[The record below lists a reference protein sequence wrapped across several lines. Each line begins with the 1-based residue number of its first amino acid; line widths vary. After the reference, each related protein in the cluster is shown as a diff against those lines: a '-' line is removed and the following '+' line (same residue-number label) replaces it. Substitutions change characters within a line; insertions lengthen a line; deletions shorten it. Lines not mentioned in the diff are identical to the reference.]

1 MNKKPIIGI
10 SFSGGGTRA
19 TAHIGVIAALQ
30 EYGITADFVAGT
42 SGGAIVG
49 VMYAAGLSTKQMLDF
64 MEQGKLSKLL
74 HPSLPSR
81 GLTRLDFLGKLLDQ
95 YIAKD
100 SFESLDIPLTVVAS
114 NLNTGRRAFLSSGSL
129 YPAIMA
135 SCAIPLV
142 FRPIEINQQLY
153 VDGGI
158 FDNMPVAPLQVHCDV
173 IIGIN
178 LIPIVPLEN
187 QKLDSVFSISMRSFD
202 MIVAHNSHLNFPL
215 CDIVIEPRQMH
226 EYGIFDFSA
235 TKKLFS
241 IGYEEGLKRM
251 EDIRR
256 VMDERMRE

>member
-1 MNKKPIIGI
+1 MNKKPKIGI

-19 TAHIGVIAALQ
+19 SAHIGVIAALQ
-30 EYGITADFVAGT
+30 ECGITADFVAGT

-49 VMYAAGLSTKQMLDF
+49 SMYAAGLSVEQMMDF
-64 MEQGKLSKLL
+64 VAQGKLSKLFQ
-74 HPSLPSR
+74 PSLPNR
-81 GLTRLDFLGKLLDQ
+81 GLTSLDFLGKLLDQ
-95 YIAKD
+95 YLTKD

-114 NLNTGRRAFLSSGSL
+114 NLNTGRRSFFSSGSL

-135 SCAIPLV
+135 SCAIPAV
-142 FRPIEINQQLY
+142 FKPIEINQELY

-158 FDNMPVAPLQVHCDV
+158 FDNMPVAPLQIHCDV

-187 QKLDSVFSISMRSFD
+187 QKLNSVFSISMRSFD
-202 MIVAHNSHLNFPL
+202 MIVAHNSQLNFPL

-235 TKKLFS
+235 AKKLFA

-251 EDIRR
+251 EEIVKVVGR
-256 VMDERMRE
+256 V